1 MLRIYNSRAREKQD
15 FMPIRRG
22 EARMYVCGIT
32 VYDYCHLGHARM
44 LVAFDMVQ
52 RWLRASG
59 YRVTYVR
66 NITDI
71 DDKIIRRAAENA
83 ETPEALS
90 ERFIRAMH
98 EDAAALGLQK
108 PDHEP
113 RATQY
118 VPQMLGMI
126 DRLQQKG
133 LAYQSTSGDVN
144 YAVRKFPGYGRLS
157 GKSLDEL
164 RAGERVEVDKSK
176 EDPLDFVLWKRS
188 KPEEPKWASKWGE
201 GRPGWHIECSAMSC
215 QLLGEHFDIHG
226 GGQDLQFPH
235 HENEIAQ
242 TEGATGQPFVNYWM
256 HNGFVKVDKEKMSK
270 SLGNFFLVRDILQRY
285 DAEVVRFFILR
296 AHYRSPLNYA
306 EQNLDDAK
314 QALTRLYTA
323 LKGFDVVPQAIDWA
337 DARAKRFREA
347 MDDDFNTPEAV
358 AVLFDLA
365 NEVNRS
371 RSENSARLLKS
382 LAGIL
387 GLLGRRSDS
396 FLQGGT
402 ITGTANITK
411 EPDTAHAVGTV
422 THTPES
428 IQRLIEARLAARKA
442 KNYAE
447 ADRIRKELESGGV
460 ILEDGPQGTSW
471 RRA

>member
-1 MLRIYNSRAREKQD
+1 
-15 FMPIRRG
+15 
-22 EARMYVCGIT
+22 
-32 VYDYCHLGHARM
+32 
-44 LVAFDMVQ
+44 
-52 RWLRASG
+52 
-59 YRVTYVR
+59 
-66 NITDI
+66 
-71 DDKIIRRAAENA
+71 
-83 ETPEALS
+83 
-90 ERFIRAMH
+90 
-98 EDAAALGLQK
+98 
-108 PDHEP
+108 
-113 RATQY
+113 
-118 VPQMLGMI
+118 
-126 DRLQQKG
+126 
-133 LAYQSTSGDVN
+133 
-144 YAVRKFPGYGRLS
+144 
-157 GKSLDEL
+157 
-164 RAGERVEVDKSK
+164 
-176 EDPLDFVLWKRS
+176 
-188 KPEEPKWASKWGE
+188 
-201 GRPGWHIECSAMSC
+201 
-215 QLLGEHFDIHG
+215 
-226 GGQDLQFPH
+226 
-235 HENEIAQ
+235 
-242 TEGATGQPFVNYWM
+242 M

-447 ADRIRKELESGGV
+447 ADRIRKELESAGV